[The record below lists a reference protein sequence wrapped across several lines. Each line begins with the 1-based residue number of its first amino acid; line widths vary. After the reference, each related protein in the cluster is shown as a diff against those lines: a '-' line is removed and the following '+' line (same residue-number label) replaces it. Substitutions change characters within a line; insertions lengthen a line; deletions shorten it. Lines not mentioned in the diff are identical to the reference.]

1 MRWPALAVGV
11 VLIGVA
17 VAAFTRVSDTRAG
30 LLAEV
35 VTLLGGL
42 AGVSLSLYGLAA
54 RRRSRT
60 RTGTAVTS
68 SSAPPRVPRPR
79 SRNDILL
86 GAGGI
91 ALAIVLLG
99 GLGISAGFWW
109 GLFGSVLLLPMIAGS
124 IYLCLRYL
132 RASP

>member
-1 MRWPALAVGV
+1 M
-11 VLIGVA
+11 
-17 VAAFTRVSDTRAG
+17 
-30 LLAEV
+30 AEV

-42 AGVSLSLYGLAA
+42 AGVGLLLYGLAA
-54 RRRSRT
+54 RRRAGH
-60 RTGTAVTS
+60 GTAVASTP
-68 SSAPPRVPRPR
+68 SATRAPKPR

-91 ALAIVLLG
+91 AVAIVLLA
-99 GLGISAGFWW
+99 GLALTGGFWW
-109 GLFGSVLLLPMIAGS
+109 GLFGLVLLLPMLAGS

>member
-1 MRWPALAVGV
+1 MRWPALVLGV
-11 VLIGVA
+11 VLVA
-17 VAAFTRVSDTRAG
+17 VAFAAATRVSDSREG
-30 LLAEV
+30 LVAEV

-42 AGVSLSLYGLAA
+42 MGVSLLLYGLAA
-54 RRRSRT
+54 RRRRGVAART
-60 RTGTAVTS
+60 T
-68 SSAPPRVPRPR
+68 SSAPQVPRPR

-99 GLGISAGFWW
+99 GLAVSGGFWW
-109 GLFGSVLLLPMIAGS
+109 GLFGLILLLPMIAGS
-124 IYLCLRYL
+124 IYLCFRYL

>member
-1 MRWPALAVGV
+1 MRWPALVVGV

-17 VAAFTRVSDTRAG
+17 VAAFTRVSDSRAG

-42 AGVSLSLYGLAA
+42 AGVSLLLYGL
-54 RRRSRT
+54 
-60 RTGTAVTS
+60 AVTS

-79 SRNDILL
+79 SRNDILV

-99 GLGISAGFWW
+99 GLGLSAGFWW

>member
-1 MRWPALAVGV
+1 VRWPALLAGF
-11 VLIGVA
+11 VLVA
-17 VAAFTRVSDTRAG
+17 VAFAAATRVSDTREG
-30 LLAEV
+30 LFAEI

-42 AGVSLSLYGLAA
+42 AGVSLLIYGLAA
-54 RRRSRT
+54 RSRSRT

-99 GLGISAGFWW
+99 GLALSAGLWW
-109 GLFGSVLLLPMIAGS
+109 GLLGLVLLLPMIAGS
-124 IYLCLRYL
+124 VYLCLRYL

>member
-1 MRWPALAVGV
+1 VVGV

-42 AGVSLSLYGLAA
+42 AGVSLLLYGLAA

-60 RTGTAVTS
+60 RDDTTVTS
-68 SSAPPRVPRPR
+68 SSVPPRVPRPR

-86 GAGGI
+86 GASGI
-91 ALAIVLLG
+91 ALAIVLVG
-99 GLGISAGFWW
+99 GLALSAGFWW
-109 GLFGSVLLLPMIAGS
+109 GLFGLVLLLPMIAGS
-124 IYLCLRYL
+124 VYLCLRYL